1 MEFRSIPKPV
11 ASDDIELVSAEKF
24 IQEFDNFSSIEDSAK
39 RLPSIRKTGEAAQ
52 FLFNA
57 EQCASFV
64 PRLITI
70 INNES
75 VVTIKV
81 IAIEQLIRFIENMHN
96 SNISAFND
104 VYPTMK
110 TLIMDETEEISIA
123 AKNVLKKLG
132 EYADDNDVTDYL
144 NFVDELLKS
153 SDGFISSAG
162 LELIV
167 YFAAKSKPENVKK
180 HIFDRLKQMSED
192 IQFSERKGAVSIIP
206 AILSNIDE
214 SDLPEILSI
223 YERLS
228 NDAVFSIR
236 KACAHILTTCLTAFP
251 DKETVV
257 SYAEKFSKDKSRFVA
272 FEIITHF
279 GELAKFLGKTH
290 TTTPLLE
297 FFVAN
302 SQTPSDS
309 EQQYFASY
317 HLSAVLS
324 TMGMDSWPILK
335 NAFSSLSLS
344 IHWRNRKC
352 IASSLHDIAAVVGQ
366 EETLKSRNFNEKIV
380 KFIPILGEEK
390 SVTII
395 TLLQNAVQSPDWRIR
410 KAVSKQLGDLALA
423 TPMYA
428 QYVEEI
434 AHALLLDAVADVRHA
449 AAKECGKVVTAF
461 LNAGYVGVS
470 AMIQKLNEMAKSER
484 KTTRIDYSAIA
495 AALAN
500 ELPPDQFVPHILP
513 SLLEVAHDKVDE
525 VRIAVATNIKMKIE
539 QSKNYNE
546 EMKKI
551 VEELEKDS
559 CAEVVEIIKNGPL
572 NLFKRKVVA
581 KEIVVDPAKIVTS
594 FEGFGKR

>member
-180 HIFDRLKQMSED
+180 HILIDLNKC
-192 IQFSERKGAVSIIP
+192 AVSIIP

-228 NDAVFSIR
+228 NDA
-236 KACAHILTTCLTAFP
+236 LFP

-366 EETLKSRNFNEKIV
+366 EETLKSVIPALEKYLTDYTEIREISMRKIV

-423 TPMYA
+423 TPIYA

-484 KTTRIDYSAIA
+484 KITRIDYSAIA